1 MTAKMDALQVVARG
15 KAEFIRTTL
24 PKLTEGHA
32 IVQPR
37 HVTLCGSDV
46 WMLSHAPDEAYPFPT
61 GTTGHEVIA
70 EILELSPEVEGHEVG
85 DFILAIAPDHRAM
98 AERYLTPQKN
108 LLNLPSGKTREEL
121 LMAQQLGTVL
131 YACKQLPSVIGKT
144 VAVVGQGTA
153 GLWFNFVLQRLGA
166 AKVIVFDPK
175 SNRLQLARQF
185 GATDTINIREED
197 PLEQVLAINDGKL
210 VDIVVEAAG
219 REASIN
225 LSIELA
231 RADTGFFLQFGVP
244 YEPTSVN
251 YGKIFT
257 KCLKHKSIVHA
268 GREPG
273 HTSTLQALD
282 LIAGNYVDVSPL
294 LTHRFPFERALE
306 AYEVH
311 QNATDN
317 AVKIVID
324 MPH

>member
-15 KAEFIRTTL
+15 KAEFIRTTTPEL
-24 PKLTEGHA
+24 IEGHA

-46 WMLSHAPDEAYPFPT
+46 WMLSHAPDAAYPFPP

-70 EILELSPEVEGHEVG
+70 EIMELGPGLEGHEVG
-85 DFILAIAPDHRAM
+85 DFVLAIAPDHRAM
-98 AERYLTPQKN
+98 AERYLTPQQN
-108 LLNLPSGKTREEL
+108 LLKLPAGKTREEL

-153 GLWFNFVLQRLGA
+153 GLWFDFVLQRLGA
-166 AKVIVFDPK
+166 AKVIALDPK
-175 SNRLQLARQF
+175 SNRLQLAQQY
-185 GATDTINIREED
+185 GATDIINIREAD
-197 PLEQVLAINDGKL
+197 PVEQILGINDEKL

-219 REASIN
+219 RESSIN
-225 LSIELA
+225 LAIELA
-231 RADTGFFLQFGVP
+231 RPDSGFFLQFGVP
-244 YEPTSVN
+244 YEPINVN
-251 YGKIFT
+251 YGRIFT

-268 GREPG
+268 NSEPG

-282 LIAGNYVDVSPL
+282 LIAAGSLNVSAV
-294 LTHRFPFERALE
+294 LTHRFPFEKVLE
-306 AYEVH
+306 AYELH

-324 MPH
+324 MP